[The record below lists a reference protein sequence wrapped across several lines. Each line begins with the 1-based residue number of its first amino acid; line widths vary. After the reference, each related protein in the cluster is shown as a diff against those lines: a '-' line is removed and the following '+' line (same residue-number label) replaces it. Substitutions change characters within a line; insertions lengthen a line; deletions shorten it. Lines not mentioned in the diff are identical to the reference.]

1 MVKVYTD
8 GSCYPNPGS
17 GGWAFVVVKGDKE
30 VHSGSGYSN
39 FTTNN
44 RMELTGVWE
53 GLKWLRENDYEE
65 HDVLII
71 SDSQY
76 VVKGLNKWVWKW
88 IRDKESWRKN
98 AMMWDFILKEIKFF
112 NWDAKWVRGH
122 NGDKWNE
129 KADELCSWERK
140 NGKDK

>member
-1 MVKVYTD
+1 MVKLYTD

-17 GGWAFVVVKGDKE
+17 GRWAFVVVGNNNDIY
-30 VHSGSGYSN
+30 SCSGYED

-44 RMELTGVWE
+44 KMELTGVWE
-53 GLKWLRENDYEE
+53 GLKWLRENNYE
-65 HDVLII
+65 DVIII

-76 VVKGLNKWVWKW
+76 VVKGLNEWVWKW
-88 IRDKESWRKN
+88 IRNGESWRKN
-98 AMMWDFILKEIKFF
+98 AILWDLILKELKHF

-129 KADELCSWERK
+129 KADELCSLDRK
-140 NGKDK
+140 NYEDK